1 MNKHDLEVLS
11 LLKSHIRQHFPDAAI
26 WAFGSRVKGNA
37 AENSDL
43 DLCIVVD
50 ILNDDT
56 DKLIMDIAWEVG
68 FENDIVISTVTFSR
82 EEFENGPCSASPLV
96 RNILKEG
103 VAA

>member
-1 MNKHDLEVLS
+1 
-11 LLKSHIRQHFPDAAI
+11 
-26 WAFGSRVKGNA
+26 
-37 AENSDL
+37 
-43 DLCIVVD
+43 
-50 ILNDDT
+50 
-56 DKLIMDIAWEVG
+56 MDIAWEVG